1 MYEPSEYTDALCRKI
16 IGTIGIS
23 RAIAEQILE
32 NMLYP
37 ESEQELFPAEHSE
50 MLILILR
57 GLSDRFHNLS
67 VDLDHARDQ
76 AMQEAYMRHPSYLP
90 F

>member
-1 MYEPSEYTDALCRKI
+1 MYDRSEYTDALPSKI

-23 RAIAEQILE
+23 RAIAEKILE
-32 NMLYP
+32 NLLYP

-50 MLILILR
+50 MLILILQ

-67 VDLDHARDQ
+67 LELEYVRAQ
-76 AMQEAYMRHPSYLP
+76 AEQEAYMRHPSYLP